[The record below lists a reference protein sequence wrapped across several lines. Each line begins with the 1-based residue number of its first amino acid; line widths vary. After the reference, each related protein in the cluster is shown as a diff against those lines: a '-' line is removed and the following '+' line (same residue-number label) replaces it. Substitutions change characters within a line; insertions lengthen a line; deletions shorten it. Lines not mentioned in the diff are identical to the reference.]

1 MHLLN
6 NISDKTEWESKER
19 SYTIFLIINFLELQN
34 LSKMNIQDA
43 FEEKCMNKEKK
54 IKINNQTTRY
64 L

>member
-6 NISDKTEWESKER
+6 NISDKIEWESKER

-43 FEEKCMNKEKK
+43 FEEKCMNKEKNK
-54 IKINNQTTRY
+54 NK
-64 L
+64 